1 MLKQLLNEQITQLDI
16 MRGIKELY
24 EFASRQLDIDDKP
37 ALYLVQDEKN
47 ADDLFGKTGYYDP
60 KERSIHLFVTNRH
73 PKDVLRSFA
82 HELVHHEQNLRGKTS
97 EVDMSKTKQVDYAAH
112 DPVLREMERDAFE
125 RGNMIFRDW
134 TDMKKKQRRE
144 QKGDGLMESKKK
156 YDLNKLNVD
165 AIVKLIIGPELTVK
179 DAMSNIADKEKR
191 SKVMKKI
198 AQLNASDDHKHQTGL
213 DKKDLKDDIEED
225 ATYGDP
231 ERVEALMENDTNKNP
246 HPELFIEKERL
257 MKDFFQE
264 KEKRIFDELMK
275 RLGNKPEGK

>member
-1 MLKQLLNEQITQLDI
+1 MLKQLLSEQISQLDI
-16 MRGIKELY
+16 MRGIKELF
-24 EFASRQLDIDDKP
+24 EFAKTRLEIDSKP
-37 ALYLVQDEKN
+37 ALYLVQDEQN

-60 KERSIHLFVTNRH
+60 KERSIHLFITNRH

-82 HELVHHEQNLRGKTS
+82 HELVHHEQNLQGKTRQI
-97 EVDMSKTKQVDYAAH
+97 DMSKTRQVDYASH
-112 DPVLREMERDAFE
+112 DPGLREMERDAFE

-134 TDMKKKQRRE
+134 TDMKKKERRQ
-144 QKGDGLMESKKK
+144 QKGGGLMESKNK
-156 YDLNKLNVD
+156 YDLNKLSVD
-165 AIVKLIIGPELTVK
+165 AIVKLIIGPELDVD
-179 DAMSNIADKEKR
+179 DAMKGISSKEKR
-191 SKVMKKI
+191 SEVMTKV
-198 AQLNASDDHKHQTGL
+198 AQMGATKDHKHQTGT
-213 DKKDLKDDIEED
+213 DKKELPDDIEED

-246 HPELFIEKERL
+246 HPELFTEKERL